1 MVICNDCLLS
11 LDSSYN
17 FEVFTSLPKQLV
29 KLYCSLSLIN
39 TNFLFVK
46 LYFSCSLQ
54 YLFCIIHDSCRCD
67 GLCCSF
73 QATDSLRV
81 DVRAT
86 LCQACAWRRGLGR
99 GFASCHPPGHTT
111 TTLPGSHLGRPGRQQ
126 LLPRRGQCRIV
137 INYNYHEFYR
147 FNKCSL
153 PKHTHF

>member
-1 MVICNDCLLS
+1 MFILIQLVICNDYLLS

-17 FEVFTSLPKQLV
+17 FGVFTALPKQLV
-29 KLYCSLSLIN
+29 KLFCSRSLIN
-39 TNFLFVK
+39 T
-46 LYFSCSLQ
+46 YF
-54 YLFCIIHDSCRCD
+54 FIIHDSCRCD

-86 LCQACAWRRGLGR
+86 LCQASAGRRGLGR

-111 TTLPGSHLGRPGRQQ
+111 TTLPCSHLGRPGRQQ

-137 INYNYHEFYR
+137 INYNYHKFYR

>member
-1 MVICNDCLLS
+1 MFILIIIWLFVMICYLQIVPTISECLQHFPSNLLS
-11 LDSSYN
+11 YIAALVLSILIFICLVIFQSQSY
-17 FEVFTSLPKQLV
+17 
-29 KLYCSLSLIN
+29 
-39 TNFLFVK
+39 
-46 LYFSCSLQ
+46 Q
-54 YLFCIIHDSCRCD
+54 YLFFIIHNSCRCD

-86 LCQACAWRRGLGR
+86 LCQACAWRRGLGC

-137 INYNYHEFYR
+137 I
-147 FNKCSL
+147 
-153 PKHTHF
+153 